1 MDNDSEGIV
10 DKEFV
15 RYIQGQRNQSKNYF
29 AFSAEWIGITLT
41 ILTLLW
47 SFGNR
52 IPVVSYLLLIAFIF
66 FVNNVAV
73 NSKIMH
79 EIDDGQLEHLED
91 LVPWVSLA
99 ENTYSLGSALVL
111 TSFMIIFY
119 SALGEDIIAPSIF
132 ILITWVMLF
141 IYKTIRN
148 KVNYHKPTT
157 NTGKAKK
164 KATSIKTF
172 LYMIEIVFLVF
183 LWLDFFS
190 IIDWVAPLV

>member
-1 MDNDSEGIV
+1 MDDIS
-10 DKEFV
+10 KEEYNKQFL
-15 RYIQGQRNQSKNYF
+15 RYIKGQRNQSKNYF
-29 AFSAEWIGITLT
+29 AFSAEWIAITLT

-52 IPVVSYLLLIAFIF
+52 IPIVSYLLLIAFVF

-73 NSKIMH
+73 NSKIIH
-79 EIDDGQLEHLED
+79 EIDDGDLESLDD

-99 ENTYSLGSALVL
+99 ENTYSLGSTLVL

-132 ILITWVMLF
+132 LLITWVMLF
-141 IYKTIRN
+141 VYKCIRR
-148 KVNYHKPTT
+148 KVNQNKPISDTS
-157 NTGKAKK
+157 KAKK
-164 KATSIKTF
+164 RSTSIKPL
-172 LYMIEIVFLVF
+172 LYMIEIVFLGL

-190 IIDWVAPLV
+190 IINWIGPLI